1 MPFVF
6 FMLLTILPA
15 MLVLWAG
22 LWLIPWE
29 GGVQQNRRWIL
40 FLLIT
45 G

>member
-1 MPFVF
+1 MLFVF
-6 FMLLTILPA
+6 FMLLTVLPT

-22 LWLIPWE
+22 LWLIPWA